1 MPWCSAHAA
10 IQRLHRPQHG
20 PGHYQELEEVI
31 DTADPRS
38 AAQRAIELSAIH
50 PDDQF
55 PVILIVE
62 ERDVSIFSRDD
73 DSLAVT
79 SDEHFPRLLAKGP
92 DVICIHPRALDEA

>member
-1 MPWCSAHAA
+1 MPRYSAFIA
-10 IQRLHRPQHG
+10 LDTG

-31 DTADPRS
+31 DAADPRA
-38 AAQRAIELSAIH
+38 AAQQAIELTAIH

-73 DSLAVT
+73 DGQAVT
-79 SDEHFPRLLAKGP
+79 TDEDSPRLLARGP
-92 DVICIHPRALDEA
+92 DVICIHHHRRRMGLFGLT